1 MEVKINIESDR
12 FKDVLENELQAFS
25 KDEMHEI
32 LRQAIIKAIDES
44 GVIITKNE
52 NLYDGERWKLGSIF
66 EKAIQN
72 INYEELLKP
81 IKEKMVEYIEKNH
94 SRIIENM
101 IWNMIT
107 QKLCRDNT
115 FEYTL
120 KMAINKVLE
129 ENDRNRQY

>member
-44 GVIITKNE
+44 GVIITKNK
-52 NLYDGERWKLGSIF
+52 NLYDDERWKLGSIF
-66 EKAIQN
+66 EKALQN

-101 IWNMIT
+101 MWNMIT
-107 QKLCRDNT
+107 EKLCNDNA
-115 FEYTL
+115 FGFTL
-120 KMAINKVLE
+120 RTAINQILE

>member
-44 GVIITKNE
+44 GVIITKNK
-52 NLYDGERWKLGSIF
+52 NLYDDERWKLGCIF
-66 EKAIQN
+66 EKAIEN

-81 IKEKMVEYIEKNH
+81 IKEKIVEYIEKNH

-101 IWNMIT
+101 MWNMIT
-107 QKLCRDNT
+107 EKLCNDNA
-115 FEYTL
+115 FGFTL
-120 KMAINKVLE
+120 RTAINQILE

>member
-44 GVIITKNE
+44 GVIITKNK
-52 NLYDGERWKLGSIF
+52 NLYDDERWKLGSIF
-66 EKAIQN
+66 EKALQN

-81 IKEKMVEYIEKNH
+81 IKENMIEYIEKNH

-101 IWNMIT
+101 LWNMIT
-107 QKLCRDNT
+107 EKLCNDNA
-115 FEYTL
+115 FGFTL
-120 KMAINKVLE
+120 RTAINQILE